1 MRNLRFP
8 AELDRREPN
17 PLEGGQAMEARKE
30 GAMRLGLG
38 VTCCSFLILA
48 LLNSPIAADMGSP
61 SHSCL
66 KPKPYDSI
74 ELRSQSDLDM
84 YNDSVNRYKL
94 CIEEFVEEQN
104 KAVNRHNEAIKE
116 FVEEQNKAHN
126 EAIKEFVE
134 EQNKAINRNYEAAAA
149 ATEEYNSFV
158 RAERK

>member
-1 MRNLRFP
+1 
-8 AELDRREPN
+8 
-17 PLEGGQAMEARKE
+17 MEARKE
-30 GAMRLGLG
+30 GTMRLGLG

-66 KPKPYDSI
+66 KPKPYDST

-94 CIEEFVEEQN
+94 CIEEFVEEQY

-116 FVEEQNKAHN
+116 FVEKQNK
-126 EAIKEFVE
+126 AIKEFVE
-134 EQNKAINRNYEAAAA
+134 EQNKAINRNYEAAVA

-158 RAERK
+158 RAGMR